1 MNKICDRC
9 LTIFTA
15 RGITFRKVIVTL
27 VGVFT
32 SFVIPIAS
40 LSALAQSYPNRP
52 IRMIMPFAPG
62 GGVDTVMRV
71 VVHGINQS
79 SEQTYILDNRP
90 SDGGNVA
97 LEMAAN
103 AQPDGYTIIVS
114 TPIIT
119 VNPILYPRV
128 RFKVTDF
135 TAISLLGK
143 APAFIVI
150 NPSVQVRTI
159 SELIKLAKAKP
170 GALRYGAPTGSGPY
184 LAMEMFRAVAGIDIT
199 HIPYKSSPAAVVDAL
214 NGQIDMV
221 SLTAPTTMTYVRAN
235 RLRALAQTGTSRLP
249 IASDIPTL
257 DEAGVPGASVYTWYM
272 VLAPAKS
279 PAQAI
284 KYLNSEFVKSLAI
297 QDVRKRMAG
306 AGVDEVVGSTASE
319 ASAFLREEAMRWAKV
334 LKPIRD

>member
-1 MNKICDRC
+1 MNLLCDINPPFFPDRC
-9 LTIFTA
+9 PPFRTA
-15 RGITFRKVIVTL
+15 IVILISVFATL
-27 VGVFT
+27 FFAI
-32 SFVIPIAS
+32 SS
-40 LSALAQSYPNRP
+40 LSALAQAYPNRP

-71 VVHGINQS
+71 VVQGMSQS

-150 NPSVQVRTI
+150 NPSVPARTI
-159 SELIKLAKAKP
+159 SELIKMAKAKP

-199 HIPYKSSPAAVVDAL
+199 HIPYKSSPAAVVDTL

-221 SLTAPTTMTYVRAN
+221 SLTAPTTMAYVRAN
-235 RLRALAQTGTSRLP
+235 RLRALAQTGTTRLP

-257 DEAGVPGASVYTWYM
+257 EEAGVPNASVYTWYM
-272 VLAPAKS
+272 TLAPAKT
-279 PAQAI
+279 PLQAI

-306 AGVDEVVGSTASE
+306 AGVDEIVGSSASE
-319 ASAFLREEAMRWAKV
+319 ASVFLREEATRWAKV